1 MFFTAQD
8 INQLKN
14 KNLGLARSKIGI
26 DIPSSK
32 ANANQ
37 GKLENSIAAYWPK
50 IRDFAVLDMELRP
63 SVSTYVGHVEAFLT
77 ETDRLINI
85 HMRAEPTPR
94 RNFGYVLLGVAIL
107 RGSQQPSTLMAN
119 FNQLVQ
125 VIKPDALVYRTTL
138 NRNITDPNVC
148 RATGPSPWQGPG
160 MPSMQSSFVESLSF
174 RHVTGFQPLPLKTAE
189 LLSFSAAA
197 LITAY
202 TDPYTPLTAACRSVT
217 QANPKEL
224 VCQNGRYHDIVT
236 NRNMYLETDT
246 IRFDEWGG
254 TFDTTI
260 IVAYDSDCT
269 MSTKMCLSFNTYG
282 FTGGYVIFDVH
293 FHYLCSAPPAFVD
306 SKGDFGVVK
315 WAKVNMHKN
324 YAGLDCEKLC

>member
-1 MFFTAQD
+1 MFFTVQD

-14 KNLGLARSKIGI
+14 KNLGLARSKVGI

-37 GKLENSIAAYWPK
+37 DKLENSIAAYWPK
-50 IRDFAVLDMELRP
+50 IRDFAVLDMEVRP
-63 SVSTYVGHVEAFLT
+63 SVSTHVSHVQAFLT
-77 ETDRLINI
+77 ETDRLLNI

-107 RGSQQPSTLMAN
+107 RGSQQPITLMAN

-125 VIKPDALVYRTTL
+125 
-138 NRNITDPNVC
+138 
-148 RATGPSPWQGPG
+148 ATGPSPWQGPG

-174 RHVTGFQPLPLKTAE
+174 RHVTGFHPLPLKTAE

-202 TDPYTPLTAACRSVT
+202 TDPYTPLTAPCRSVT

-269 MSTKMCLSFNTYG
+269 MSTK
-282 FTGGYVIFDVH
+282 
-293 FHYLCSAPPAFVD
+293 
-306 SKGDFGVVK
+306 
-315 WAKVNMHKN
+315 
-324 YAGLDCEKLC
+324 

>member
-63 SVSTYVGHVEAFLT
+63 SVSAYVGHVEAFLT

-125 VIKPDALVYRTTL
+125 
-138 NRNITDPNVC
+138 
-148 RATGPSPWQGPG
+148 ATGPSPWQGPG

-174 RHVTGFQPLPLKTAE
+174 RHVTGFHPLPLKTAE

-202 TDPYTPLTAACRSVT
+202 TDPYTPLTAPCRSVT

-254 TFDTTI
+254 TFDSTI

-315 WAKVNMHKN
+315 WAKLNMHKN
-324 YAGLDCEKLC
+324 YAGLHCENLC

>member
-1 MFFTAQD
+1 
-8 INQLKN
+8 
-14 KNLGLARSKIGI
+14 
-26 DIPSSK
+26 
-32 ANANQ
+32 
-37 GKLENSIAAYWPK
+37 
-50 IRDFAVLDMELRP
+50 
-63 SVSTYVGHVEAFLT
+63 
-77 ETDRLINI
+77 
-85 HMRAEPTPR
+85 MRAEPTPR

-107 RGSQQPSTLMAN
+107 HGSQQPSTLMAN

-125 VIKPDALVYRTTL
+125 
-138 NRNITDPNVC
+138 
-148 RATGPSPWQGPG
+148 ATGPSPWQGPG

-202 TDPYTPLTAACRSVT
+202 TGPYTPLTAPCRSVT

-324 YAGLDCEKLC
+324 YAGLHCEKLC

>member
-1 MFFTAQD
+1 MEANNQAPSWLTSINLYRLQD
-8 INQLKN
+8 RHP
-14 KNLGLARSKIGI
+14 GRDLAC
-26 DIPSSK
+26 
-32 ANANQ
+32 
-37 GKLENSIAAYWPK
+37 
-50 IRDFAVLDMELRP
+50 
-63 SVSTYVGHVEAFLT
+63 
-77 ETDRLINI
+77 RLCS
-85 HMRAEPTPR
+85 H
-94 RNFGYVLLGVAIL
+94 
-107 RGSQQPSTLMAN
+107 
-119 FNQLVQ
+119 
-125 VIKPDALVYRTTL
+125 
-138 NRNITDPNVC
+138 
-148 RATGPSPWQGPG
+148 
-160 MPSMQSSFVESLSF
+160 
-174 RHVTGFQPLPLKTAE
+174 H
-189 LLSFSAAA
+189 SAAA

-202 TDPYTPLTAACRSVT
+202 TGPYTPLTAPCRSVT

-324 YAGLDCEKLC
+324 YAGLHCEKLC

>member
-1 MFFTAQD
+1 
-8 INQLKN
+8 
-14 KNLGLARSKIGI
+14 
-26 DIPSSK
+26 
-32 ANANQ
+32 
-37 GKLENSIAAYWPK
+37 
-50 IRDFAVLDMELRP
+50 MEVRP
-63 SVSTYVGHVEAFLT
+63 SVSTHVSHVQAFLT
-77 ETDRLINI
+77 ETDRLLNI

-174 RHVTGFQPLPLKTAE
+174 RHVTGFQRLPLKTAE

-202 TDPYTPLTAACRSVT
+202 TDPYTPLTDPCRSVT

-224 VCQNGRYHDIVT
+224 
-236 NRNMYLETDT
+236 
-246 IRFDEWGG
+246 
-254 TFDTTI
+254 
-260 IVAYDSDCT
+260 
-269 MSTKMCLSFNTYG
+269 MCLSFNTYG

-293 FHYLCSAPPAFVD
+293 FHYVCSAPPAFVD